1 MTDIVFPGCSAGVL
15 GQESLPAN
23 YNLVLYKGDYF
34 QTSIVIKDNAGAP
47 INLTGYTA
55 KCSIKSSPSAS
66 TSFDA
71 TCAITAGNGLVNITF
86 PSSVTKDIVAGD
98 YVWDFQVTNPSG
110 NVRTYLAG
118 DVKVYAEVT
127 V

>member
-1 MTDIVFPGCSAGVL
+1 MTDTVFPGQPAGVL

-23 YNLVLYKGDYF
+23 YDLVLYKGDYF
-34 QTSIVIKDNAGAP
+34 NTSVVIKDNVGAV

-55 KCSIKSSPSAS
+55 KCSIKASYSSV

-71 TCAITAGNGLVNITF
+71 TCTITALSGLVDIMF
-86 PSSVTKDIVAGD
+86 PSSVMEDIPAGS

-118 DVKVYAEVT
+118 DVTVYGEVT
-127 V
+127 T